1 MKRARDVLNRPFAPR
16 YLKLI
21 LQGAVVGIIT
31 GCVVS
36 LFRWIID
43 HTLQILFVW
52 YPYLNEHKA
61 YLLPYILFLLCL
73 SLILGKLLKKDTLD
87 LVGSGVPQIEAVL
100 LGQHHLKW
108 WPILWKKF
116 IGGLLVIC
124 PGLFLGREGPCI
136 QMGGC
141 IGLGLAK
148 TTFKS
153 EPDEQNLLLSAGV
166 VAGLAAAFSAPL
178 AGVLFL
184 LEEITTSFKPKVWLT
199 ALSAAL
205 MADLMTLF
213 FLGSTPSLFLKIAP
227 TTKMIDLS
235 VLLVLGT
242 CLGLLAYVYQY
253 VLLDLDFLYSKIK
266 FLPKRY
272 HSVIPLLLTIPL
284 GLFEPKILGGSHDFI
299 SYVIALS
306 QNGQLWT
313 KLLGLLGLFF
323 VIRFVFSMVSY
334 GASVPGGIFMPILVL
349 GALLGCIFGLTLAHY
364 GLIEP
369 EQYLSIVLVSMA
381 AYFGAIEKA
390 PFTAIVLLT
399 EMTGSLAQVFPLV
412 FVTFVAYVVNEL
424 LGGRPI
430 YTALREEMDF
440 STIK

>member
-1 MKRARDVLNRPFAPR
+1 MKRAHDVLNKPFAPR
-16 YLKLI
+16 YFKLI
-21 LQGAVVGIIT
+21 LQGAVVGGVT

-43 HTLQILFVW
+43 HTLKLLFVW
-52 YPYLNEHKA
+52 YPYLNDHKL
-61 YLLPYILFLLCL
+61 YLLPYIFFLICL

-100 LGQHHLKW
+100 LGQHRLKW

-116 IGGLLVIC
+116 VGGLLVIC

-141 IGLGLAK
+141 IGLGIAK
-148 TTFKS
+148 TTFNSDPTEEK
-153 EPDEQNLLLSAGV
+153 LLLSAGV
-166 VAGLAAAFSAPL
+166 AAGLAAAFSAPL

-205 MADLMTLF
+205 MADWMTLL
-213 FLGSTPSLFLKIAP
+213 FLGSTPSLALRLPA
-227 TTKMIDLS
+227 TTKMIELG
-235 VLLVLGT
+235 VLLVLGL
-242 CLGLLAYVYQY
+242 CLGVLAYIYQY
-253 VLLDLDFLYSKIK
+253 VLLDLDFWYSKIT

-272 HSVIPLLLTIPL
+272 HSLIPLLLTIPL

-299 SYVIALS
+299 SYVITLS
-306 QNGQLWT
+306 QTGQNWV
-313 KLLGLLGLFF
+313 KLLGLLSLFF

-349 GALLGCIFGLTLAHY
+349 GALLGCLAGLILEHF

-440 STIK
+440 STE